1 MTEQKVRWGILATGG
16 IAAAFTADLVDLPDA
31 EVVAVA
37 SRRAEPAK
45 AFAERF
51 GIERA
56 YGSWAEL
63 AHDEDVDVVYVA
75 TPHVA
80 HRAAAGL
87 CLSAGRN
94 VLCEKPFTLNLRE
107 AAELV
112 ALAREHGR
120 FLMEAMWMYCNPL
133 VRRLKALV
141 DDGAIG
147 EVRTVQ
153 ADFGLAGPFPPAH
166 RLRDLRL
173 GGGALLDLGVY
184 PVSFAQLL
192 LGEPADIAARA
203 VLSPEGV
210 DLQTGA
216 LLSWE
221 GGALA
226 QLHCSITGGT
236 ATVASV
242 TGSEGRIDVPSGFFH
257 PDRFVLHRDG
267 REPEEFAADP
277 ADGPR
282 TSMRHEALEVMRAL
296 RAGATE
302 SPLVPLDG
310 TLAVMRTLDA
320 IRERIGVRYPGE
332 TGAEGETGAGGA
344 APAEGTAP
352 AGDTAGPA
360 DGSADGT
367 GPWQGSGAAEVTPA

>member
-1 MTEQKVRWGILATGG
+1 MTEQSVRWGILATGG
-16 IAAAFTADLVDLPDA
+16 IASAFTADLVDLPDA

-37 SRRAEPAK
+37 SRSESSAK

-56 YGSWAEL
+56 YGDWAAL
-63 AHDEDVDVVYVA
+63 AEDADIDVVYVA
-75 TPHVA
+75 TPHSA

-87 CLSAGRN
+87 CLAAGRN
-94 VLCEKPFTLNLRE
+94 VLCEKAFTLNARE
-107 AAELV
+107 AEEL
-112 ALAREHGR
+112 AGLAREHGR

-141 DDGAIG
+141 ADGAIG

-153 ADFGLAGPFPPAH
+153 ADFGLAGPFPPSH
-166 RLRDLRL
+166 RLRDPAQ

-184 PVSFAQLL
+184 PVSFAHLL
-192 LGEPADIAARA
+192 LGEPSDVTAKA
-203 VLSPEGV
+203 VLSEEGV

-216 LLSWE
+216 MLSWDS
-221 GGALA
+221 GALA
-226 QLHCSITGGT
+226 SLHCSLTGGT
-236 ATVASV
+236 ATIASV
-242 TGSEGRIDVPSGFFH
+242 TGSLGRIDIPNGFFH

-267 REPEEFAADP
+267 REPEEFVADP

-282 TSMRHEALEVMRAL
+282 SSLKHEAREVMRAL
-296 RAGATE
+296 RAGETE
-302 SPLVPLDG
+302 SPLVPLEG

-332 TGAEGETGAGGA
+332 RAGELLAQA
-344 APAEGTAP
+344 
-352 AGDTAGPA
+352 
-360 DGSADGT
+360 
-367 GPWQGSGAAEVTPA
+367 

>member
-1 MTEQKVRWGILATGG
+1 MAEQKVRWGILATGG

-37 SRRAEPAK
+37 SRRQESAD

-51 GIERA
+51 GIPRA
-56 YGSWAEL
+56 YGDWTSLAE
-63 AHDEDVDVVYVA
+63 DGDIDVVYVA
-75 TPHVA
+75 TPHSA
-80 HRAAAGL
+80 HREAAGL
-87 CLSAGRN
+87 CLEAGRH
-94 VLCEKPFTLNLRE
+94 VLCEKAFTLNARE

-112 ALAREHGR
+112 ALAKARGS

-147 EVRTVQ
+147 EVRHVQ
-153 ADFGLAGPFPPAH
+153 ADFGLAGPFPPSH
-166 RLRDLRL
+166 RLRDPAQ

-192 LGEPADIAARA
+192 LGEPSDVTARA
-203 VLSPEGV
+203 TLSAEGV

-216 LLSWE
+216 LLSWD

-226 QLHCSITGGT
+226 SLHCSIVGGT
-236 ATVASV
+236 ATAASI
-242 TGSEGRIDVPSGFFH
+242 TGSAGRIDVPGGFFF
-257 PDRFVLHRDG
+257 PERFVLHRDG
-267 REPEEFAADP
+267 RDPEEFTADP

-282 TSMRHEALEVMRAL
+282 NTLRHEAAEVMRAL
-296 RAGATE
+296 RAGESE
-302 SPLVPLDG
+302 SPLVPLEG

-320 IRERIGVRYPGE
+320 IRDRVGVRYPGE
-332 TGAEGETGAGGA
+332 ET
-344 APAEGTAP
+344 
-352 AGDTAGPA
+352 
-360 DGSADGT
+360 ADGT
-367 GPWQGSGAAEVTPA
+367 TAGEAPELTPA

>member
-1 MTEQKVRWGILATGG
+1 MTGQKVRWGILATGG
-16 IAAAFTADLVDLPDA
+16 MSARFTADLVDLPDA

-37 SRRAEPAK
+37 SRTEASAK

-51 GIERA
+51 GIARA
-56 YGSWAEL
+56 YGGWEAL
-63 AHDEDVDVVYVA
+63 ARDEDVDVVYVA
-75 TPHVA
+75 TPHSS

-87 CLSAGRN
+87 CLEAGRN
-94 VLCEKPFTLNLRE
+94 VLCEKPFTLNARE
-107 AAELV
+107 AEELV
-112 ALAREHGR
+112 ALARGNGA

-147 EVRTVQ
+147 EVRSVH

-166 RLRDLRL
+166 RLRDPAQ

-192 LGEPADIAARA
+192 LGEPEDVTALA
-203 VLSPEGV
+203 VLSDEGV

-216 LLSWE
+216 LLSYG

-226 QLHCSITGGT
+226 SVHCSIVGGT
-236 ATVASV
+236 PNSASV
-242 TGSEGRIDVPSGFFH
+242 TGSTGRIDVPYGFFF
-257 PDRFVLHRDG
+257 PDHFVLHRDG
-267 REPEEFAADP
+267 KEPQEFRADP

-282 TSMRHEALEVMRAL
+282 ASLRHEAREVMRAV
-296 RAGATE
+296 RAGETE

-320 IRERIGVRYPGE
+320 IRDRVGVRYPGE
-332 TGAEGETGAGGA
+332 TGERPGEAGERLG
-344 APAEGTAP
+344 E
-352 AGDTAGPA
+352 A
-360 DGSADGT
+360 DE
-367 GPWQGSGAAEVTPA
+367 PVVTPA